1 MSDPTFE
8 QDPAWI
14 HPNPAE
20 KLSNPIDAPDAAS
33 PAHAPHG
40 VAEGD
45 ESIQHPEPDA
55 PASQVKMPDLVAGND
70 SFRQEPT
77 ATAERFSSY
86 PFTLAHTRDGKA
98 VAVLNEGQKNK
109 IAMAV
114 EGAQFQGHL
123 VNYVFE
129 QQGQVNLHEIREA
142 TQQMSIFATH
152 QGPIIDVW
160 HRCAKI
166 DGGCEIALGDE
177 RDTRIRVTAD
187 GVQVIEQGSL
197 TVFQKRPIALPL
209 PRPSDTPNWQLMR
222 RYINLQDDQFYMI
235 LAWITYTLCSPKTKG
250 TKYVFLVIQGDQG
263 TGKSFLCRLVQS
275 LIDPSAL
282 ELQAFPS
289 NSRDLPVIL
298 NGSHLSVFD
307 NVRSFSAA
315 MSDTLCTASTGGNIS
330 GRALYTNDSLF
341 IQQLHGAIV
350 FNGIHGFVVQSDL
363 AQRCLTLRTKS
374 IDGSARVTEA
384 DLLRDFERDAP
395 DIFAG
400 LLDLSSQ
407 IMARLP
413 DAEVKNPERMIEFVQ
428 WISAMELAL
437 GFPQGPIQ
445 ASYSNILNES
455 QLETLLDNSLASA
468 VIKFISDH
476 HSDRWIG
483 TPAQLLEQLQDNQPI
498 RGLYAKDWPQNP
510 IQLSKR
516 LNALKASMETQ
527 GIRVEITRGKLRR
540 IEITN
545 VSCKI
550 ESDNY

>member
-1 MSDPTFE
+1 MTEINDLLYPDTAAVS
-8 QDPAWI
+8 
-14 HPNPAE
+14 PAE
-20 KLSNPIDAPDAAS
+20 QLPNPIDANVAAS
-33 PAHAPHG
+33 PAYTPHG
-40 VAEGD
+40 VAASD
-45 ESIQHPEPDA
+45 ESKLHPEPVA
-55 PASQVKMPDLVAGND
+55 TASQVKMPDLVAGND
-70 SFRQEPT
+70 SFRQQPT
-77 ATAERFSSY
+77 TTAERFNAY

-142 TQQMSIFATH
+142 IQQMSIYATH
-152 QGPIIDVW
+152 QGPVIDVW

-166 DGGCEIALGDE
+166 DGGCEIALSDE
-177 RDTRIRVTAD
+177 NDTRVRVTAA
-187 GVQVIEQGSL
+187 GVEIIAQGSQ
-197 TVFQKRPIALPL
+197 TIFQKRPIALSL
-209 PRPSDTPNWQLMR
+209 PRPSDTPNWQLLK
-222 RYINLQDDQFYMI
+222 RYINLPDDQFYML
-235 LAWITYTLCSPKTKG
+235 LAWLAYTLCCPKTKG

-263 TGKSFLCRLVQS
+263 TGKSFLCRLIQS

-289 NSRDLPVIL
+289 NGRDLPVIL

-307 NVRSFSAA
+307 NVRSFNAA
-315 MSDTLCTASTGGNIS
+315 MSDMLCTASTGGNIS

-341 IQQLHGAIV
+341 IQSLHGGIV
-350 FNGIHGFVVQSDL
+350 FNGIHGFVIQSDL

-374 IDGSARVTEA
+374 IDGSARISEA
-384 DLLRDFERDAP
+384 DLLQDFERDSA

-400 LLDLSSQ
+400 LLDLSSK

-413 DAEVKNPERMIEFVQ
+413 DAKVTNPERMIEFVQ
-428 WISAMELAL
+428 WTAAMELAL
-437 GFPQGPIQ
+437 GYPQGTIQ
-445 ASYSNILNES
+445 ACYSSILNES

-476 HSDRWIG
+476 HGDIWAG
-483 TPAQLLEQLQDNQPI
+483 TPAKLLEQLQENQPI

-516 LNALKASMETQ
+516 LNALKASLETQ
-527 GIRVEITRGKLRR
+527 GIRIDITRGKLRR